1 MMADSD
7 QQLSVPPDQ
16 SQSPSLF
23 VAVVSDSYTLL
34 LVVAL
39 LVLFVSLVVLVGF
52 WIGHYGLG
60 SKPVIGQI
68 TGVSA
73 KQAHAKLADL
83 SHDGPRVILAKGD
96 TVVFSSIERTR

>member
-1 MMADSD
+1 MADSD
-7 QQLSVPPDQ
+7 QQVSAPLDQ
-16 SQSPSLF
+16 SQSPSLL
-23 VAVVSDSYTLL
+23 ADIVSDSYVLL

-60 SKPVIGQI
+60 FKPVVGQN
-68 TGVSA
+68 TSVPA
-73 KQAHAKLADL
+73 NQAHAKLADL

-96 TVVFSSIERTR
+96 TVVFSPSD